1 MASVVELVTRV
12 AVADMRAGL
21 YRIFAA
27 GFNDDEPRNEKGE
40 WTDGG
45 GGSPKFTLPT
55 KAAAL
60 SKMGFKLLTASPSGD
75 TWTHPSGTQ
84 VVVQKYNTTH
94 PGNVNLRKYTV
105 TNAAGKKLFAGH
117 QFAKAVS
124 AHLGATGAA
133 PKLQPVAQA
142 GQPSGKVSNLSY
154 PEELALTKA
163 GFVFKGKSNDSFNHD
178 LYEHPAG
185 PVIKVGTNDY
195 STYANMNEAKKT
207 FGATSVGSGTNS
219 NLALYGLDAK
229 TKEVIGQKPAEAGTA
244 PHYAT
249 VGQQK
254 ALTEAG
260 YAVKFN
266 NALAGVTLWE
276 KPGAQSYFITKSDGS
291 ISKGQKDGAATE
303 VTYSYQPEL
312 EKIVNEGAK
321 PQKPADDVGTPHYS
335 KEMIDLNHNAAEGL
349 EKAGFK
355 MSQSDGTSKATWT
368 NAAGAKVN
376 LTKSSDGNQVNWQV
390 VSPDGT
396 QGPWMNLKL
405 SPIADANGNLHP
417 LVGAQV
423 PTQPEKLTVLPGPK
437 HDAITQAGYKLKDSN
452 NEVSTYEHPDTGA
465 VVQLSKNGAWQKNV
479 NGVAQDAGYSLDGL
493 QKALGSITP
502 GIHQTVLKDEGFQLI
517 HTGTGGTAQTV
528 DTWQH
533 PLTGTNVYVTKA
545 SNGAVDW
552 KVVPKGGDSTT
563 PTASGVAALSLKKAI
578 AIPAMKPSIP
588 AEGKNQVLQGAG
600 FKMVGSGT
608 QDGHNYDLWQSA
620 DGKTG
625 AKVIDQGGSKSTWE
639 YTDKNNVTTT
649 GKYAGDLQT
658 AITKAGSASKPTTTD
673 VPTTYKQP
681 KQDWTMNT
689 DKAWQ
694 ANARQVVADIWAK
707 ASKTDKAKNTDFES
721 GIYKQVA
728 DKLGVPIQYFKDV
741 ESKIHSWQGGTTAND
756 GNSIGKWAQ
765 DIVNGADSVHPGLYI
780 EHLISGHRIDAQYGG
795 KVPELARGLSSQ
807 KTGKASPNATPENVQ
822 AVKNF
827 MQLADG
833 EGYSFKFP
841 SFGAEG
847 YSSNIDF
854 AKSYGHQHGGI
865 TLYKPAGSI
874 PKEWVMS
881 SRDLN
886 TAMWP
891 GYATEHEW
899 MIAAPKSKLP
909 IDSEKGDKV
918 FASAARA
925 VSVPLKAAMDRLH
938 ALGWDF
944 VIQGRTIE
952 VYPPHTLTNKAWFS
966 EVRKVHTVGGKVR
979 ARMTEVDAVS
989 PPGWKGTTQRMKKH
1003 EDVGNPYKLAWWQYE
1018 HGAQSHV
1025 KPPKGTPGVHV
1036 SPRVRKARQ
1045 RALNRKKR
1053 DQKAAADFMA
1063 PGVVERA
1070 ALVGY
1075 KVSRAGHP
1083 GQKVEGA
1090 AHRLAATVEFQGLPI
1105 SIETRKG
1112 QVRKGRNHDGTPWA
1126 VRMPADYGYI
1136 KGTRGAD
1143 GQAVDCFVGP
1153 VKDARFAYIFHIVCD
1168 DDGTYDEDKV
1178 FLGFKSM
1185 TDAEKIMK
1193 AAYDNYADIS
1203 HSATVLPMH
1212 AFIRRVLH
1220 TAELRRPGKIH
1231 AEEVC
1236 A

>member
-12 AVADMRAGL
+12 AVADMRVGL

-133 PKLQPVAQA
+133 PKPQPVAQA
-142 GQPSGKVSNLSY
+142 GQPLGKVSNLSY
-154 PEELALTKA
+154 QEELALTKA
-163 GFVFKGKSNDSFNHD
+163 GFVFKGKSNDSYNQD

-185 PVIKVGTNDY
+185 PVIKVGTNGY
-195 STYANMNEAKKT
+195 ATYANMNEAKKT
-207 FGATSVGSGTNS
+207 FGATSVGFSSNS

-229 TKEVIGQKPAEAGTA
+229 TKEAIGQKPADDAGT
-244 PHYAT
+244 
-249 VGQQK
+249 
-254 ALTEAG
+254 
-260 YAVKFN
+260 
-266 NALAGVTLWE
+266 
-276 KPGAQSYFITKSDGS
+276 
-291 ISKGQKDGAATE
+291 
-303 VTYSYQPEL
+303 
-312 EKIVNEGAK
+312 
-321 PQKPADDVGTPHYS
+321 TPHYS

-355 MSQSDGTSKATWT
+355 MSQSDGTSKATWS

-376 LTKSSDGNQVNWQV
+376 LTKSADGSQVNWQV

-423 PTQPEKLTVLPGPK
+423 PMQPEKLTVLPGPK

-452 NEVSTYEHPDTGA
+452 NEVSTYEHPDTGD
-465 VVQLSKNGAWQKNV
+465 VIQLSKNGAWQKNV
-479 NGVAQDAGYSLDGL
+479 KGVAQDAGYSLDGL
-493 QKALGSITP
+493 QKALGSIAAQPGATP

-563 PTASGVAALSLKKAI
+563 PTASGVSALSLKKAI

-608 QDGHNYDLWQSA
+608 EDGHHYDLWQSA

-707 ASKTDKAKNTDFES
+707 TSKTDKSKSTDFES

-728 DKLGVPIQYFKDV
+728 DKLGVPIKYLADV
-741 ESKIHSWQGGTTAND
+741 KTKIKSWQGGTTAND

-854 AKSYGHQHGGI
+854 AKGYGHQNGGI

-899 MIAAPKSKLP
+899 MIAAPKSKMP
-909 IDSEKGDKV
+909 IDSTKGDKV
-918 FASAARA
+918 FASAAPA
-925 VSVPLKAAMDRLH
+925 VSAPLKAAMDRLH

-979 ARMTEVDAVS
+979 ARMAEVDAVS